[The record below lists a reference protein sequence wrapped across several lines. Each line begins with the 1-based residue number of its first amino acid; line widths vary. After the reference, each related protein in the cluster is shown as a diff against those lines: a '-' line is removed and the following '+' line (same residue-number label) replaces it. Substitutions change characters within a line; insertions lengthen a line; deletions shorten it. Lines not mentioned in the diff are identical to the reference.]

1 MLHISTHSRA
11 KAAGGRQALCGA
23 RKHDFN
29 SQPREGGWPVA
40 FTPETPSAI
49 STHSRAKAAGSSASP
64 DFHFSGHFN
73 SQPREGGWLRLFRLP
88 KKRCHFNSQP
98 REGGWKLQ
106 CVFIHLV
113 DDFNSQPREGG
124 WAVTISFRL
133 LRTEFQLTAA
143 RRRLEFKLLCHFHSP
158 SISTHSRAKAAGQNR
173 AAMRRRPDNFN
184 SQPREGGWNALRMW
198 LG

>member
-1 MLHISTHSRA
+1 M
-11 KAAGGRQALCGA
+11 
-23 RKHDFN
+23 
-29 SQPREGGWPVA
+29 
-40 FTPETPSAI
+40 
-49 STHSRAKAAGSSASP
+49 
-64 DFHFSGHFN
+64 
-73 SQPREGGWLRLFRLP
+73 P

-143 RRRLEFKLLCHFHSP
+143 RRRLECSANVARLSKGHFNSQP
-158 SISTHSRAKAAGQNR
+158 REGGWFQRLKFWCLQSISTHSRAKAAGR
-173 AAMRRRPDNFN
+173 ANEHQSAADYHFN
-184 SQPREGGWNALRMW
+184 SQPREGGWFADFAVKTLCLAFQLTAARRRLAVLNFPQT
-198 LG
+198 

>member
-29 SQPREGGWPVA
+29 SQPREGGWPVS

-173 AAMRRRPDNFN
+173 AAMRRRPDYFN
-184 SQPREGGWNALRMW
+184 SQPREGCWNALRMW

>member
-29 SQPREGGWPVA
+29 SQPREGGWPVS
-40 FTPETPSAI
+40 FTTETPSAI

>member
-29 SQPREGGWPVA
+29 SQPREGGWPVS
-40 FTPETPSAI
+40 FTTETPSAI

-64 DFHFSGHFN
+64 DFHFSG
-73 SQPREGGWLRLFRLP
+73 
-88 KKRCHFNSQP
+88 HFNSQP